1 LFGAWSALLVL
12 TGTYETLAS
21 FAMFAAWVFYGLA
34 AAGVL
39 VLRRR
44 NPDRPR
50 PYRMWGYP
58 VTLLLFIAVAVGFVV
73 NTFVAAP
80 GPAAMA
86 TLIMAAGVPVYFVW
100 KRK

>member
-1 LFGAWSALLVL
+1 
-12 TGTYETLAS
+12 
-21 FAMFAAWVFYGLA
+21 
-34 AAGVL
+34 
-39 VLRRR
+39 
-44 NPDRPR
+44 
-50 PYRMWGYP
+50 MWGYP
-58 VTLLLFIAVAVGFVV
+58 FTLLLFIAVAVGFVV